1 MITHKIYQEQLNTAK
16 DSFGLSVSCG
26 LFTPCAGLSE

>member
-1 MITHKIYQEQLNTAK
+1 MITHKIYQEQLNTVK

-26 LFTPCAGLSE
+26 FSPCVGLSER